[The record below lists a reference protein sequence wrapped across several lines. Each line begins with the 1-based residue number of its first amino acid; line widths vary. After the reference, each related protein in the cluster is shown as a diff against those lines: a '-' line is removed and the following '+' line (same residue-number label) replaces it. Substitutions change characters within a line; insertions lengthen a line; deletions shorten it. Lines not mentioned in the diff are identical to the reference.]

1 MTVTMEQAQAPHQ
14 AGRLLLVDDEPNI
27 LAALRRLLRQDGY
40 QIVTETDARAA
51 LARLESEDFDVIVS
65 DQRMPEMTGVE
76 FLRRAKAVRPHS
88 MRIVL
93 SGYTDLDSVTAAI
106 NEGAIY
112 KFLTKPWDDAQLR
125 DHIATAMRHKYLEDD
140 NRRMSDEL
148 RAVNARQMELNAQLA
163 ALVHEQRNSLFRD
176 ETVLQTL
183 QDVLRQIPLPI
194 VGCDDET
201 MVVFCN
207 EAAEQLFGSQ
217 ARPLLFL
224 GADLSAVWPEAPSDP
239 PPWCRTGMVVGGRR
253 VRVECRAIN
262 GDGELRGNLYLFV
275 EESSE

>member
-207 EAAEQLFGSQ
+207 EAAERLFGSQ
-217 ARPLLFL
+217 ARPLLLL
-224 GADLSAVWPEAPSDP
+224 GADLSAVWPEAPPDP
-239 PPWCRTGMVVGGRR
+239 PPWCRSGMVVGGRR
-253 VRVECRAIN
+253 VRVECRAIG

-275 EESSE
+275 EEPST